1 MKNPNVLILALFAVL
16 LFSCGKQQPMRL
28 MASDGEAS
36 FGSTFENP
44 NIGAGTGASVEG
56 LGSFSVPTREAV
68 IARLEIGLEGN
79 AKPTTGNFQRALN
92 QVRTNL
98 PKLTDPLKVTG
109 FDQVQLLVYGACSD
123 LTIGATPSMKSKYS
137 IDPATA
143 IAANQPALLAAGLKM
158 LDQHLA
164 GLASESTATPEIKS
178 ALTSLI
184 SDLAAATP
192 ANSTTIAFM
201 SVCIAANTAG
211 SSLMGF

>member
-1 MKNPNVLILALFAVL
+1 MKNPNVLIIAALALL
-16 LFSCGKQQPMRL
+16 LLGCGKEQPMRL

-44 NIGAGTGASVEG
+44 NIGAGAGAKVAG
-56 LGSFSVPTREAV
+56 VGAFSVPTREAV
-68 IARLEIGLEGN
+68 VARLEIGLEGN
-79 AKPTTGNFQRALN
+79 ARPAAGNFQRALN

-123 LTIGATPSMKSKYS
+123 LTIGTNPSMKSKYNV
-137 IDPATA
+137 DPVTG
-143 IAANQPALLAAGLKM
+143 IAANQQALVAAGLKM
-158 LDQHLA
+158 LDRHVA
-164 GLASESTATPEIKS
+164 GLATESAATPEINS

-184 SDLAAATP
+184 SDLATATP
-192 ANSTTIAFM
+192 ANTTTIAFM
-201 SVCIAANTAG
+201 SVCIAVNTAG